1 MDGLRL
7 SSADGIPRF
16 MVFLPEDDSA
26 SGQVARELAQKL
38 ALVAIRFQSK
48 RGGLLISTI
57 NGAPA
62 GEHFLARFL
71 EDSGFVPT
79 ALGFQ
84 MRRVQR
90 PRLTIPDPAE
100 DVSDEEDA

>member
-1 MDGLRL
+1 M
-7 SSADGIPRF
+7 
-16 MVFLPEDDSA
+16 
-26 SGQVARELAQKL
+26 
-38 ALVAIRFQSK
+38 AIRFQSK

-62 GEHFLARFL
+62 REHFLARFL
-71 EDSGFVPT
+71 EESGFVPT

-90 PRLTIPDPAE
+90 PAADDPEPAE

>member
-1 MDGLRL
+1 
-7 SSADGIPRF
+7 
-16 MVFLPEDDSA
+16 MVFLPEDDPA
-26 SGQVARELAQKL
+26 SGKVARELAQKL
-38 ALVAIRFQSK
+38 ALVAIRHQSK

-71 EDSGFVPT
+71 EESGFVST

-90 PRLTIPDPAE
+90 PAVDEPEPAE